1 MCVSPGAVLLYRR
14 PGDDKWITKYV
25 GNMCRD
31 EAVREGFDIDVLTAK
46 AHGLEAKWSTVPCG
60 QCHECRLQRSRVWA
74 NRCML
79 EMADY
84 PPDNG
89 VCRNWFLTLTYADG
103 YTDDLRSPVDGMTLT
118 LHNPNA
124 ERNALVSNIRYMQAY
139 NDLVEAENTAFDGL
153 GGSSRGGLS
162 IPDVVLP
169 KPKRDHL
176 AQFNHDL
183 LQYWQRKYNHVGI
196 RFFACGEYG
205 DLKMRPHY
213 HGVYFNLP
221 IDYSDLKPLFKNKF
235 GDQFYNVDTL
245 SEIWGKGFVVVS
257 EASWTNCA
265 YTARYIMKK
274 QTGENAEV
282 AYHDLGILPPFVRM
296 SRKPG
301 IGFSAFKSYDS
312 YCDIDEV
319 TGEIRF
325 KKKIVLPN
333 ATEHVDPLCN
343 HPRYFDKLM
352 EAQDPAFMEVVKE
365 WRSKM
370 SDIAYKAQKKVLPM
384 SDRELFSFRKEA
396 YDKHPIGLFRAS
408 VE

>member
-1 MCVSPGAVLLYRR
+1 MCVSPGAVLCYRR

-31 EAVREGFDIDVLTAK
+31 EAIREGFDIDVLTAK
-46 AHGLEAKWSTVPCG
+46 AHGLDAKWSTVPCG

-118 LHNPNA
+118 LHNPNS
-124 ERNALVSNIRYMQAY
+124 ERNALLADIRHQNAIKAVYSDFVTEMP
-139 NDLVEAENTAFDGL
+139 VH
-153 GGSSRGGLS
+153 
-162 IPDVVLP
+162 VP
-169 KPKRDHL
+169 KPLRDHL

-183 LQYWQRKYNHVGI
+183 RQYWKYHYGHDGI

-205 DLKMRPHY
+205 DLRMRPHY

-221 IDYSDLKPLFKNKF
+221 IDPSDLKPLFKNKF

-274 QTGENAEV
+274 QTGENAEA

-301 IGFSAFKSYDS
+301 IGFSAFKGYDS
-312 YCDIDEV
+312 YCDIDDV

-365 WRSKM
+365 WRNKM

-396 YDKHPIGLFRAS
+396 YDKHPVGLFRATI
-408 VE
+408 E